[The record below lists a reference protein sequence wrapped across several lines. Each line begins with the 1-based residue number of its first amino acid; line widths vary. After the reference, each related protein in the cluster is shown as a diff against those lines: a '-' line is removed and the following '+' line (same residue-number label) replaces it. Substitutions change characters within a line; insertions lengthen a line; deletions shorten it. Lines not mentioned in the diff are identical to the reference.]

1 MEEEVA
7 QFQIR
12 PEFVSFDNY
21 GTLINWQMNDT
32 ARELTAGQLDDEQFS
47 RFTYYFSKYRYD
59 AVLGDYLPYNTLLQ
73 NSYDRACRRFGI
85 ESTPGAGEKL
95 GEAVA
100 SWGANDG
107 IVEPLTSMGKNYR
120 LVILSNADDY
130 HLDKSVQHLGA
141 DFHAVLTAEQAQAYK
156 PRYQA
161 FEYMLDTLGARPE
174 DFLHV
179 SSHTRYD
186 LMPAEDLG
194 FVNKVYLDR
203 GFDPH
208 ARAYNYHT
216 VSSLDEVNSMLG
228 I

>member
-1 MEEEVA
+1 VA
-7 QFQIR
+7 RFQIR
-12 PEFVSFDNY
+12 PEYVSFDNY

-32 ARELTAGQLDDEQFS
+32 ARHLTAGQLSDEQF
-47 RFTYYFSKYRYD
+47 REFTYRFGKYRYD
-59 AVLGDYLPYNTLLQ
+59 AVCGDYLPYDTVLQ
-73 NSYDRACRRFGI
+73 NSYDRTCTRFGI
-85 ESTPGAGEKL
+85 ESDTEAGTKL

-100 SWGANDG
+100 SWGAHDG
-107 IVEPLTSMGKNYR
+107 ILEPLTHMGKNYK
-120 LVILSNADDY
+120 LVILSNADDS
-130 HLDKSVQHLGA
+130 HLERSVQNLGI

-161 FEYMLDTLGARPE
+161 FEYMLERLNARPE

-186 LMPAEDLG
+186 LMPADDLG
-194 FVNKVYLDR
+194 FSNKIYLDR
-203 GFDPH
+203 GYDPH

-216 VSSLDEVNSMLG
+216 VSSLNEVNAMLG

>member
-1 MEEEVA
+1 MA

-12 PEFVSFDNY
+12 PEYVSFDNY
-21 GTLINWQMNDT
+21 GTLINWQMNPV
-32 ARELTAGQLDDEQFS
+32 AHELTAGQLSEEQFKE
-47 RFTYYFSKYRYD
+47 FTYRFSKYRYD
-59 AVLGDYLPYNTLLQ
+59 AVCGDYLPYNTVLQ
-73 NSYDRACRRFGI
+73 NSYDRACRRFNI
-85 ESTPGAGEKL
+85 ESDPDAGNKL
-95 GEAVA
+95 GDAVA
-100 SWGANDG
+100 SWGVNDG
-107 IVEPLTSMGKNYR
+107 IAAPLAHMGNNFK

-130 HLDKSVQHLGA
+130 HLERSVSHLGV
-141 DFHAVLTAEQAQAYK
+141 DFHAVLTAERAHAYK

-161 FEYMLDTLGARPE
+161 FEYMLETLDAAPE

-194 FVNKVYLDR
+194 FPNKVYLDR

-208 ARAYNYHT
+208 ARAYNYRT
-216 VSSLDEVNSMLG
+216 VSSLDEVNTMLG

>member
-1 MEEEVA
+1 MA

-12 PEFVSFDNY
+12 PEYVSFDNY

-32 ARELTAGQLDDEQFS
+32 ARQLTAGQLSDEQFQE
-47 RFTYYFSKYRYD
+47 FTYRFSKYRYD
-59 AVLGDYLPYNTLLQ
+59 AVCGDYLPYDTVLQ
-73 NSYDRACRRFGI
+73 NSYERACIRFGI
-85 ESTPGAGEKL
+85 ESDSDAGTKL

-100 SWGANDG
+100 SWGAHDG
-107 IVEPLTSMGKNYR
+107 VLEPLTHMGKSYK
-120 LVILSNADDY
+120 LVILSNADDS
-130 HLDKSVQHLGA
+130 HLERSVQNLGI

-161 FEYMLDTLGARPE
+161 FEYMLETLNARPE

-186 LMPAEDLG
+186 LMPADDLG
-194 FVNKVYLDR
+194 FSNKICLDR
-203 GFDPH
+203 GYDPH
-208 ARAYNYHT
+208 ARAYRYHT
-216 VSSLDEVNSMLG
+216 VNSLNEVNAMLG

>member
-1 MEEEVA
+1 MA

-12 PEFVSFDNY
+12 PDYVSFDNY

-32 ARELTAGQLDDEQFS
+32 ARQLTAGQLSDEQF
-47 RFTYYFSKYRYD
+47 REFTYRFSKYRYD
-59 AVLGDYLPYNTLLQ
+59 AVCGDYLPYDTVLQ
-73 NSYDRACRRFGI
+73 NSYDRACARFGI
-85 ESTPGAGEKL
+85 ESASDAGAKL

-100 SWGANDG
+100 SWGAHDG
-107 IVEPLTSMGKNYR
+107 ILEPLAQMGKNFK
-120 LVILSNADDY
+120 LVILSNADDS
-130 HLDKSVQHLGA
+130 HLKRSVQNLGI

-161 FEYMLDTLGARPE
+161 FEYMLESLNARPE

-186 LMPAEDLG
+186 LMPANDLG
-194 FVNKVYLDR
+194 FSNKVYLDR
-203 GFDPH
+203 GYDPH

-216 VSSLDEVNSMLG
+216 VSSLNEVNTMLG

>member
-1 MEEEVA
+1 MA
-7 QFQIR
+7 QFTIR
-12 PEFVSFDNY
+12 PEYVSFDNY
-21 GTLINWQMNDT
+21 GTLVHWQMNET
-32 ARELTAGQLDDEQFS
+32 ARQLLNGQLPAAQFDE
-47 RFTYYFSKYRYD
+47 FTYRFSKYRYD
-59 AVLGDYLPYNTLLQ
+59 AVCGDYRAYNTVLQ
-73 NSYDRACRRFGI
+73 NSFDRACSRFGI
-85 ESTPGAGEKL
+85 ETSPDAGRVL

-107 IVEPLTSMGKNYR
+107 VVEPLSHMGKHYK

-130 HLDKSVQHLGA
+130 HLSKSVQHLGV

-161 FEYMLDTLGARPE
+161 FEYMLETLNAQPE

-194 FVNKVYLDR
+194 FGNKVYLDR

-216 VSSLDEVNSMLG
+216 VSSLDEVNVMLG